1 MAYVV
6 FWGCH
11 IPARFP
17 HLEFS
22 LKLVL
27 STLGSQFAE
36 SDRFSCCPENF
47 GVKSLGH
54 DSWLWT
60 AGRNLAVAEAMGMDI
75 VTACN
80 GCYSSLKSAWA
91 EFRKDPFA
99 VQELNER
106 IAEFNLEYHG
116 SVQVKHFIEALYDDI
131 TPAGIR
137 RRIKRPLRGIRVGT
151 HPGCHLL
158 RPSQNLRLD
167 EPFVAKKFDELV
179 AATGAEPLKY
189 ETRLLCCGGSFN
201 YAGEQELALA
211 AVRTKLKELTEL
223 GADAMVTGCP
233 TCYSQFETG
242 QMLLNR
248 AGEKLSIPVLYYS
261 ELLGLALGL
270 EPEKLA
276 LDRHRIPVNS
286 LLSRLM
292 QKEAEIEPVK
302 GLLDLEMMRQC
313 LACSACKDDCPASKI
328 SDQAWKPHEIFQ
340 KILAGKLDEVLCSV
354 ELWKCLDCYTCSELC
369 GQGIGMNRFFRQLR
383 EMALARGTA
392 PESVKAAIE
401 LFSQTGAVAKGSAAA
416 RKKLGLSELK
426 PRSNEELAKLLAA
439 SKKRTGVGK

>member
-17 HLEFS
+17 HLELS
-22 LKLVL
+22 MKLVL
-27 STLGSQFAE
+27 STLGIRFAE
-36 SDRFSCCPENF
+36 SNRFSCCPENF

-54 DSWLWT
+54 DIWLLT

-99 VQELNER
+99 VQELNAQ
-106 IAEFNLEYHG
+106 ISEFGLEYKG
-116 SVQVKHFIEALYDDI
+116 SIRVRHFIEALYDDI

-137 RRIKRPLRGIRVGT
+137 RRIKRPLQGIRVGA

-158 RPSQNLRLD
+158 RPSQHLRLD
-167 EPFVAKKFDELV
+167 EPFAAKKFDELV
-179 AATGAEPLKY
+179 AATGAEPVKH
-189 ETRLLCCGGSFN
+189 ETRLLCCGGSFT
-201 YAGEQELALA
+201 YAGEDELSLA
-211 AVRTKLKELTEL
+211 AVRTKLKELAEL
-223 GADAMVTGCP
+223 GADAIVTGCP

-248 AGEKLSIPVLYYS
+248 AGEKLSIPVLYYT

-270 EPEKLA
+270 EPEALA
-276 LDRHRIPVNS
+276 LDRHRVPANS

-302 GLLDLEMMRQC
+302 GVMDLEMMRQC
-313 LACSACKDDCPASKI
+313 VACSACKDDCPASKI
-328 SDQAWKPHEIFQ
+328 SNESWKPHEIFQ
-340 KILAGKLDEVLCSV
+340 KILAGRLDEVLCS
-354 ELWKCLDCYTCSELC
+354 EQIWKCLDCYTCSELC

-383 EMALARGTA
+383 ELALGRETA
-392 PESVKAAIE
+392 PESVKAAIDI
-401 LFSQTGAVAKGSAAA
+401 FKKTGAMARGSAST
-416 RKKLGLSELK
+416 RKKLGLPELK
-426 PRSNEELAKLLAA
+426 AGGGEELLKLLA
-439 SKKRTGVGK
+439 KVRK